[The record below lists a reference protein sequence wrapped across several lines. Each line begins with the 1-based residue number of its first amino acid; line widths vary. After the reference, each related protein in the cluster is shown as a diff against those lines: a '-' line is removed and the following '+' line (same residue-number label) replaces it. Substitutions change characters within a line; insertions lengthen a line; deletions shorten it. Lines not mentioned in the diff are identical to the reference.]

1 MIEDNM
7 ITFWGVTF
15 LKTGYVISNGG
26 RIDTLGIDENSGP
39 VIFKYKRVS
48 NENVINQGIFYLE

>member
-1 MIEDNM
+1 M